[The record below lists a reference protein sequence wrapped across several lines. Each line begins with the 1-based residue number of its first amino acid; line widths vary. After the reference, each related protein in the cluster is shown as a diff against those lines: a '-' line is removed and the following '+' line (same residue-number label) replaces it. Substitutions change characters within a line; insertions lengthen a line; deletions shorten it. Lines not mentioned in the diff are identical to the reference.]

1 MLTNVTKNSMLNVAK
16 ILYKTLAILVNSN
29 VPPPPKSIRKPN
41 IFGCFQMYRN
51 GALGHNRLMSYI
63 LEDKMFMARTPTFMK
78 LSW

>member
-1 MLTNVTKNSMLNVAK
+1 MLYGLDKSRFKFK

-29 VPPPPKSIRKPN
+29 VPPPLKASEN
-41 IFGCFQMYRN
+41 QIFLDVSRCIETRN
-51 GALGHNRLMSYI
+51 EALGHNRLMSYI